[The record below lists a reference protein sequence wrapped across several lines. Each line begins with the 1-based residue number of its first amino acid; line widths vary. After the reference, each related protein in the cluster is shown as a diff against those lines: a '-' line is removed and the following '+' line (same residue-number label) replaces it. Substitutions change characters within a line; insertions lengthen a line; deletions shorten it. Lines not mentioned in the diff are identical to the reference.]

1 MADPLHNKTF
11 PEVDRR
17 TDGPVGTE
25 LEDREGNAVVYQ
37 APLEDPIRKGESY
50 LSNREQISVN
60 PRLNRTAE
68 QIGSVLGKTVS
79 QVKRAPDTARRGMH
93 VVRSR
98 AQEAQSN
105 AADQL
110 SSSASSLADTAQ
122 QRAREFANTAQLKA
136 RELKETTSR
145 RARELADAAEERG
158 RVLLD
163 KADELS
169 DRVVERS
176 KELREQLEERTREA
190 RAQARLKAQ
199 QARLQGERLIN
210 EKPLHVLG
218 GIAAAAFLLG
228 VSLRIVRSRN
238 ASRY

>member
-1 MADPLHNKTF
+1 MADPLHNRDF
-11 PEVDRR
+11 PELGTR
-17 TDGPVGTE
+17 TVEPMGTGLE
-25 LEDREGNAVVYQ
+25 EDRGDAVTYQ
-37 APLEDPIRKGESY
+37 APLEDPIRKGEMY
-50 LSNREQISVN
+50 RPTMPENTGN

-68 QIGSVLGKTVS
+68 QIGTALGKTVS
-79 QVKRAPDTARRGMH
+79 QVKRAPETARRGLH

-105 AADQL
+105 AGDQL
-110 SSSASSLADTAQ
+110 ASSASSLADSAQ
-122 QRAREFANTAQLKA
+122 QRAREFANTAQQRA
-136 RELKETTSR
+136 RDLADTTKR
-145 RARELADAAEERG
+145 RASELADAAEERG

-169 DRVVERS
+169 DKVAERG
-176 KELREQLEERTREA
+176 KELRDQLEARTREA

-199 QARLQGERLIN
+199 QARLQSERLIQ